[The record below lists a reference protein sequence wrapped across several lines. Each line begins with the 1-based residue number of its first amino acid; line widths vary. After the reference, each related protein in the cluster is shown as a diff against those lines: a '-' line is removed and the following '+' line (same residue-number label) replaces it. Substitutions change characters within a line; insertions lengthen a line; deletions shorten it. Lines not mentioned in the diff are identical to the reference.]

1 MALFFIMNFLAHIYL
16 SENLDQLCIGNFIA
30 DSVKGK
36 NVSQFPQEIQ
46 RGILLHRE
54 IDTYTDNHPI
64 HKQSRRRLDKK
75 YGHYK
80 GVIIDIFYD
89 HFLAV
94 NWSKYH
100 ATPLETFSKDFYDLM
115 QNNTHILPEKVN
127 YMLGYMIPQ
136 NWLYNYQFQ
145 EGLQRVMDG
154 MNRRTKG
161 KSKMNESLEDLYLH
175 YGEFESDFFDFFE
188 NLINFSREKRTK
200 LYHE

>member
-1 MALFFIMNFLAHIYL
+1 MGDKHVYQ
-16 SENLDQLCIGNFIA
+16 SE
-30 DSVKGK
+30 K
-36 NVSQFPQEIQ
+36 
-46 RGILLHRE
+46 R
-54 IDTYTDNHPI
+54 Y
-64 HKQSRRRLDKK
+64 RRRLDKK

-100 ATPLETFSKDFYDLM
+100 ETPLETFSKDFYDLM
-115 QNNTHILPEKVN
+115 QNNTNILPEKVN
-127 YMLGYMIPQ
+127 YMLEYMIPQ